1 MLLLA
6 ATKCLPKMWDL
17 KNFMLFEWFVIV
29 VTKLKIQNTF
39 FSGFVCAYFENLQF
53 LEIKL
58 SIQLFESTGL
68 LSPHSL
74 PSPPKSADDVT
85 CYDYLYTPLTED
97 WFCNAGIFPTTPFP
111 WKSEVKQGNTFPSY
125 MMNSTFEI
133 YDQQSESFWFL
144 FSMLSTQASWS
155 PSQMF

>member
-1 MLLLA
+1 M
-6 ATKCLPKMWDL
+6 PS
-17 KNFMLFEWFVIV
+17 KNVGFEKLHVVWVICHSCYQM
-29 VTKLKIQNTF
+29 KDSKYF
-39 FSGFVCAYFENLQF
+39 FSVFVCAYFENLQF
-53 LEIKL
+53 LEIKV

-68 LSPHSL
+68 LSLHSL

-144 FSMLSTQASWS
+144 FSMLSTQANWS
-155 PSQMF
+155 LSQI